1 MRPVQIASLAVG
13 LWWVANGIGAF
24 LLDPNFA
31 TGTVHGSGD
40 LLGVQVTVNG
50 WHALF
55 HLLPGIVGV
64 VAAWR
69 PRAAFAYLLG
79 AGALYVAVGA
89 WGLIA
94 GGSAVGPIAVD
105 QAGDVV
111 HLFEGVIALLAGIVT
126 VELERTDRDRPKR
139 QGRLTPLP
147 REVRSTARSGR

>member
-31 TGTVHGSGD
+31 TGSVHGSGE

-55 HLLPGIVGV
+55 HLVPGIVGV
-64 VAAWR
+64 IAAWR
-69 PRAAFAYLLG
+69 PRPAFAYLLG

-94 GGSAVGPIAVD
+94 GGNSIGPIAVD

-111 HLFEGVIALLAGIVT
+111 HLFEGAIALLAGIVT
-126 VELERTDRDRPKR
+126 VELGRIDRLRPKR
-139 QGRLTPLP
+139 VGATNTIR
-147 REVRSTARSGR
+147 A